1 MNSDKLKMEFDRE
14 IENDM
19 ETSRLLFKKCHG
31 RFFPML
37 RRHGGVV
44 TAKRLLAASKPQDW
58 VAEMILAGRPDLTI
72 EAKALKRKYR
82 PLFTEK
88 EIEAANDRIGDA
100 VKRWLK
106 QRHN

>member
-1 MNSDKLKMEFDRE
+1 MNLEKLKAGFNRE

-19 ETSRLLFKKCHG
+19 ETSRMLFKKHHG
-31 RFFPML
+31 RFFPMF
-37 RRHGGVV
+37 RRLGGVV

-82 PLFTEK
+82 PLFTAK
-88 EIEAANDRIGDA
+88 EIETANDRIGDA
-100 VKRWLK
+100 VKLWLK
-106 QRHN
+106 RRH